1 MPAVIRRTVWDLM
14 GLQGECIRTLQRQ
27 ELHKYPGTRSDA
39 YSRNCGNRSSVRA
52 ARRDS
57 AASSAF
63 PIYIERT
70 AKANLIILELL
81 TKYSNPYLTSR
92 IYAVFNIV
100 IRETTLDQSLINVTS
115 STASSPRQRPR
126 TQINHLLLA
135 CYLLK

>member
-1 MPAVIRRTVWDLM
+1 MLVAAIVGTDPPFAQLAETRRHH
-14 GLQGECIRTLQRQ
+14 
-27 ELHKYPGTRSDA
+27 LHLL
-39 YSRNCGNRSSVRA
+39 
-52 ARRDS
+52 
-57 AASSAF
+57 
-63 PIYIERT
+63 YIERI

-81 TKYSNPYLTSR
+81 TKYSNRYLTSR